1 MKITN
6 IDEAMEEAAK
16 KQPAKEPKKMEK
28 KPAPAKKALPKKK
41 VSAPAKTAK
50 PTAKVEP
57 KEEPKKEEPK
67 ATEPEKPVQP
77 WSAKGREANAEKRA
91 SMSSDEKQAE
101 KDRSMRRMGFR
112 QQGRG
117 IGDRLKSAWKA
128 FTGPAGGSTQHG
140 QGKYKSVFHEIQRLM
155 EQLRLVESILVHENI
170 TAEGL
175 TGGQKNLDVA
185 SPFGKLTAA
194 DFATLRARR
203 DEIRSVLVGQMI
215 REELHKHNTILAE
228 LNPRQRAALSETVKQ
243 RSSKMWEQLAEM
255 DIADEAVVMAPDSA
269 LRAAIEKYKQSQ
281 VRDNPSQHVK
291 IMPAVERPVQKDD
304 DSDVDEGKLS
314 RLAAG
319 LGLAGAAMM
328 GGAQDAEAQS
338 AAQPQKTVQSFTMQR
353 GPDGNQVAVDAQG
366 KPVKMQHTPADSVST
381 QKSRDMQLA
390 VNKAEFDLRSKG
402 IDPMASR
409 DGKRVF
415 KRDIV
420 QNPDGTFTATIS
432 PDRGE
437 SPKEEPTT
445 DKVDERIA
453 ANKEKKNAAITAIG
467 KDTTEV
473 DPDDGYYEPHDDS
486 DSKGHLSTGRNA
498 TNPSRK
504 AFGTKIFMQRGGNVK
519 RPKLTSTDAKK
530 TPEPGSKH
538 AELRDRMRDRRKKNA
553 MNRFF
558 PNVD

>member
-28 KPAPAKKALPKKK
+28 KPAPAKKVEKKPTPAKKVAPKAEPKAPTPPVPPAKKEKTPEPETSSDEPKTTEPAPKKKALPKKK

-57 KEEPKKEEPK
+57 KEEPKKKEPK

-215 REELHKHNTILAE
+215 REELHKHNTTLAE

-255 DIADEAVVMAPDSA
+255 DNTAQYRM
-269 LRAAIEKYKQSQ
+269 
-281 VRDNPSQHVK
+281 
-291 IMPAVERPVQKDD
+291 
-304 DSDVDEGKLS
+304 
-314 RLAAG
+314 
-319 LGLAGAAMM
+319 
-328 GGAQDAEAQS
+328 QDANGISCNFYMGQS
-338 AAQPQKTVQSFTMQR
+338 ELPGVLFM
-353 GPDGNQVAVDAQG
+353 VV
-366 KPVKMQHTPADSVST
+366 
-381 QKSRDMQLA
+381 
-390 VNKAEFDLRSKG
+390 E
-402 IDPMASR
+402 
-409 DGKRVF
+409 
-415 KRDIV
+415 
-420 QNPDGTFTATIS
+420 
-432 PDRGE
+432 
-437 SPKEEPTT
+437 
-445 DKVDERIA
+445 
-453 ANKEKKNAAITAIG
+453 
-467 KDTTEV
+467 
-473 DPDDGYYEPHDDS
+473 YS
-486 DSKGHLSTGRNA
+486 DYA
-498 TNPSRK
+498 WMY
-504 AFGTKIFMQRGGNVK
+504 FVV
-519 RPKLTSTDAKK
+519 
-530 TPEPGSKH
+530 PE
-538 AELRDRMRDRRKKNA
+538 N
-553 MNRFF
+553 
-558 PNVD
+558 